1 MFNGIIF
8 NQGKVKKILKNKNG
22 VYIYLKSNLNIKSK
36 DKGISICCDGVCL
49 TLIDIKNKVLKF
61 YLLKETLKR
70 SKFSNIKVGNYVNLE
85 LPLKYGQKISGHI
98 CQGHIDATARLD
110 SIKRIKKSSILDFKI
125 NKKIK
130 NQLVQK
136 ASILI
141 NGVSLTISKVTN
153 KGFEVW
159 IIPHTLKQTNL
170 SNLKIGDL
178 VNIEVDILSKYIK
191 KYINEKK

>member
-70 SKFSNIKVGNYVNLE
+70 SKFSNIKVGSYVNLE